1 MAMDEEAKRKYAADL
16 AAELAKQS
24 IREDELRAAMRSEF
38 EVSVANGDV
47 VTADQIRAK
56 FSSLLFEESII
67 TLQRLLNSEKDPVAL
82 GAAKYVND
90 VLLQHIGVSDPSEG
104 LKDLLKTLGAKS

>member
-1 MAMDEEAKRKYAADL
+1 MAMDEEAKRKYAEDL

-24 IREDELRAAMRSEF
+24 IREDELRAAMRAEF

-56 FSSLLFEESII
+56 FSSLLFEDSLV
-67 TLQRLLNSEKDPVAL
+67 TLSRLLNAEKESVAL

-90 VLLQHIGVSDPSEG
+90 VLLQHVGVSDPTEG
-104 LKDLLKTLGAKS
+104 LKKLLEAVSK